1 MTVTADTDTRT
12 QDYERIATEF
22 RVRAFIQRDLS
33 AIDECLT
40 PDFVDHFAP
49 EGDPPGKAGVKRR
62 FSQAADG
69 FHTTSVDIVHS
80 ASNGNILM
88 QAIRIHMKHSGTFMG
103 LSATGKEFWIPGF
116 DAFEI
121 RDGKIAGHWGAY
133 DAARIPDLLG
143 LTTPPDHPDE
153 ANSWASMW
161 NSTSDV

>member
-1 MTVTADTDTRT
+1 VTVSTDIDERT
-12 QDYERIATEF
+12 HEFEEIAMAF
-22 RVRAFIQRDLS
+22 RVRAFVGRDFS

-49 EGDPPGKAGVKRR
+49 EGDPPGREGVRAR
-62 FSQAADG
+62 FKQAAYG
-69 FHTTSVDIVHS
+69 FHTTAVDIIHS
-80 ASNGNILM
+80 MSRGNVLM
-88 QAIRIHMKHSGTFMG
+88 QGIRIHMKHTGDFMG
-103 LSATGKEFWIPGF
+103 MPATGKEFWIPGF

-143 LTTPPDHPDE
+143 LTTPPDRPEE

-161 NSTSDV
+161 QSTSD